1 MTVSRKSISIILQ
14 NTPRYFWLLFF
25 IFSITAGLL
34 FFDRFRTY
42 SSEVTVIVMHRN
54 DRTAAAADQVVN
66 NIAALPRTLSFYDQL
81 LKRFPEVNDPWS
93 GMSDDER
100 KTLWSERISVDRVDR
115 SGLIRLK
122 VDADTAT
129 DASLLAEKSTTNLF
143 QIVGR
148 YYDIRTEFDI
158 RTVDEPIGHVE
169 FSNPAAWFF
178 SSLVSGLALT
188 LIVSSFITLFSR
200 GMDRARENMFSPR
213 EKSDTFSFPDE
224 SVSTETSVVT
234 DDSVMES
241 KPDTDKKSEQTSKDD
256 YDFSRD
262 LEDVEMIHPSQRV
275 YPQEDVANEQ
285 SFVSPEESRQSVKPA
300 ASSSNLPFLEDG
312 VSLEEHLLG
321 VMNTL
326 DSEKETADRDENAPE
341 KTEENPSIDVES
353 KKSITAEPTPEEL
366 KRRLNQLLKGDM

>member
-1 MTVSRKSISIILQ
+1 M
-14 NTPRYFWLLFF
+14 
-25 IFSITAGLL
+25 
-34 FFDRFRTY
+34 
-42 SSEVTVIVMHRN
+42 IVMHRN